1 MISLMKTESRQ
12 APLFPGRQRTKKE
25 GVSDDCFILSM
36 SSTMEFSETPSFL
49 FSGYRK
55 SSTLAGAASEKGF
68 GRDYL
73 A

>member
-1 MISLMKTESRQ
+1 MSLMNEILKLPS
-12 APLFPGRQRTKKE
+12 
-25 GVSDDCFILSM
+25 ILS
-36 SSTMEFSETPSFL
+36 
-49 FSGYRK
+49 SGYRK